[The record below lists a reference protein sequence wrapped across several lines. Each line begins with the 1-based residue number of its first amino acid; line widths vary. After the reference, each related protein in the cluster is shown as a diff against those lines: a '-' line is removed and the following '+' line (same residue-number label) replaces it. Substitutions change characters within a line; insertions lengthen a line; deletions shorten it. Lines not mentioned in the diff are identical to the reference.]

1 LDGLA
6 APGPEESPNAE
17 GIRLFTTAHSR
28 PAAHHGHLLLL
39 QPLLGQ
45 VTQLL
50 LGFTQIQVLKQL
62 IPGAF

>member
-1 LDGLA
+1 
-6 APGPEESPNAE
+6 
-17 GIRLFTTAHSR
+17 
-28 PAAHHGHLLLL
+28 LLLL